1 MGVLYDNMKLPSK
14 ALQMYEQSVFIKQ
27 KISGRASIDV
37 AITLNNIAMV
47 YESQNNYDKALEY
60 YT

>member
-1 MGVLYDNMKLPSK
+1 
-14 ALQMYEQSVFIKQ
+14 MYERSVFIKQ

-47 YESQNNYDKALEY
+47 YLGQKNYDKALKY
-60 YT
+60 YIESMEIK